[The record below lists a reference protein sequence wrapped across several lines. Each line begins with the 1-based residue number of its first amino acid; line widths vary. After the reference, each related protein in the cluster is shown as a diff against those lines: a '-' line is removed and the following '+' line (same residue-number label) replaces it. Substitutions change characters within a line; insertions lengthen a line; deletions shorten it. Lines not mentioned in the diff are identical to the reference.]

1 MSILRSLEE
10 KYVVAM
16 KKLQFGEF
24 SLLGNSVRYLHVV
37 YLLLIFHMVVV
48 FIIFGFHMS
57 ALWTTEWT
65 SGQGSDTAEAEA

>member
-1 MSILRSLEE
+1 MESSRKASSRSKPMSILRSLEE

-37 YLLLIFHMVVV
+37 YLFADFSHGGCVHHFWLSHECPL
-48 FIIFGFHMS
+48 
-57 ALWTTEWT
+57 
-65 SGQGSDTAEAEA
+65 DN